1 MKRNYAHES
10 YEVVYCFDVTYGNQI
25 TFAQLEKAA
34 TGKTQ
39 WQGQLVNES
48 FRLSM

>member
-1 MKRNYAHES
+1 MKRNY
-10 YEVVYCFDVTYGNQI
+10 VKVMRRCFDVTYGNQI
-25 TFAQLEKAA
+25 TFAQFEKAA